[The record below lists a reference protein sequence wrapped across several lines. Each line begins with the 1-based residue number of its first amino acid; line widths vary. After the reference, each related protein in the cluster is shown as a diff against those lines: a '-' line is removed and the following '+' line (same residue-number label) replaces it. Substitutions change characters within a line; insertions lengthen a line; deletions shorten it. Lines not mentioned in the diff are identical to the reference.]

1 MSAQLLSMRIVALAQ
16 MMSLLFFAL
25 ALWFVIGADT
35 GTTLPGEP
43 TGTSAPPLWG
53 VLVPVVVGV
62 GSLGLISV
70 AGYRAPALAPG
81 TPADEGVR
89 TGLGAVRTGQMLR
102 FALAEAAVI
111 VSIAAAFVV
120 EQGGYLVFLLGAAI
134 SLVLSVLHV
143 WPRDAQIT
151 RVQEQLESAGARAPL
166 LETLHGQPTH

>member
-1 MSAQLLSMRIVALAQ
+1 MSAQLLTMRILAFSQ
-16 MMSLLFFAL
+16 MMTLLFFAL

-35 GTTLPGEP
+35 GTTPGEP

-53 VLVPVVVGV
+53 VLVPVVVGAC
-62 GSLGLISV
+62 SLGLISV

-89 TGLGAVRTGQMLR
+89 TGLGVLRTGQMLR
-102 FALAEAAVI
+102 FALAEAPAV

-120 EQGGYLVFLLGAAI
+120 DQGGYLVFVLGAAV

-143 WPRDAQIT
+143 WPRDAQIS
-151 RVQEQLESAGARAPL
+151 RVQDRLESAGARAPL
-166 LETLHGQPTH
+166 LETLRGQPIH